1 MQSGAVARLQL
12 YTPLPSRPGH
22 HEATRTV
29 VLVPGAHRYRP
40 SAQWRVWGSIGRSQ
54 TVAVAPADREERSE
68 VSLRFP
74 WTTMG
79 GVPKRP
85 WVDTS
90 FGVGNQVAVKP
101 PALALSRASWGKTR
115 VGESFPR
122 QHVSREGRTDARRHY
137 TRTTYDRY
145 TRALHYRRYSRYTH
159 TLGPDP
165 THRTR
170 SLHNPL
176 RSRAQVLMI

>member
-101 PALALSRASWGKTR
+101 PALALSRASWGKTH

-159 TLGPDP
+159 THSDRTPLTVHGHYITPSDRG
-165 THRTR
+165 HRY
-170 SLHNPL
+170 
-176 RSRAQVLMI
+176 